1 MYQRLRDKN
10 KWGPLAGIDVVLAK
24 EAEQSFS
31 HPIVGHSFVG
41 KSKSRLV
48 SPADYSLWLVT
59 AELEDSTQL
68 ELPELHGEQSIYVV
82 SGSLQVDGKRVCPQ
96 KGAVI
101 IEGNAQPNMRAIGD
115 TVIVHMGPTDALQ
128 TNAEPDPDFIV
139 GDSTHVIGP
148 RGTFEAIE
156 PTRDTHYYADSTCD
170 HCRLTLLYTSR
181 STEYVSATHSHSTDE
196 LIHLLWGQVRLGSLE
211 LEAGDTLAVAKDK
224 RYGFRSGP
232 NGFGFLNYRQG
243 PSEQIVE
250 RGSTPRVEGGL
261 VNGLHPVMD
270 LIQ

>member
-1 MYQRLRDKN
+1 M
-10 KWGPLAGIDVVLAK
+10 AGIDAVLAK
-24 EAEQSFS
+24 DAEQSFS

-48 SPADYSLWLVT
+48 SPPDYSLWLVT
-59 AELEDSTQL
+59 AELEDATLL
-68 ELPELHGEQSIYVV
+68 ELPTQHGEQSVYVV
-82 SGSLQVDGKRVCPQ
+82 SGSLQIDGEWVCPQ
-96 KGAVI
+96 NGAII
-101 IEGNAQPNMRAIGD
+101 IEGNARPSVRAIGN
-115 TVIVHMGPTDALQ
+115 TVIVHMGPT
-128 TNAEPDPDFIV
+128 NAEPDQDFIS
-139 GDSTHVIGP
+139 GDSTHVVGP

-196 LIHLLWGQVRLGSLE
+196 LIHLLWGQVQLGSLK
-211 LEAGDTLAVAKDK
+211 LEAGDTLAVAKDT

-232 NGFGFLNYRQG
+232 KGFGFLNYRQG

-250 RGSTPRVEGGL
+250 RGSTPRIEGGL

>member
-1 MYQRLRDKN
+1 M
-10 KWGPLAGIDVVLAK
+10 AGIDVVLAK
-24 EAEQSFS
+24 NAEQSSS

-48 SPADYSLWLVT
+48 SPTDYSLWLVT
-59 AELEDSTQL
+59 AELEDATQL
-68 ELPELHGEQSIYVV
+68 ELPTLHGEQSIYVV
-82 SGSLQVDGKRVCPQ
+82 SGGLQIDGKRVCPQ

-101 IEGNAQPNMRAIGD
+101 IEGNAQPIIRAIGN
-115 TVIVHMGPTDALQ
+115 TVIVHMGPTDALL
-128 TNAEPDPDFIV
+128 DPDFVV

-148 RGTFEAIE
+148 RGTFEAIDA
-156 PTRDTHYYADSTCD
+156 TRDTHYYADSTCD

-232 NGFGFLNYRQG
+232 NGFGFLNYRKNS
-243 PSEQIVE
+243 SEQVVE
-250 RGSTPRVEGGL
+250 RGSTPRIEGGL
-261 VNGLHPVMD
+261 VNGLYPVMD